1 MVFHELI
8 NVHFP
13 GSHNFSE
20 SIKTLNYILQI
31 LRGHAVHQ
39 VVQSRGLA
47 VSSERGETSKQRM
60 KTVTLM
66 KDENKKQTP
75 KHSTSLAVVVPRTT
89 WLGPG
94 DRTWAGHQ
102 CRWHGGGDG

>member
-13 GSHNFSE
+13 GSHNFAE

-47 VSSERGETSKQRM
+47 GSS
-60 KTVTLM
+60 
-66 KDENKKQTP
+66 
-75 KHSTSLAVVVPRTT
+75 
-89 WLGPG
+89 
-94 DRTWAGHQ
+94 
-102 CRWHGGGDG
+102 

>member
-13 GSHNFSE
+13 GSPNFSE

-31 LRGHAVHQ
+31 LRGMQCTKWYRAEGLLGAVREEKHP
-39 VVQSRGLA
+39 
-47 VSSERGETSKQRM
+47 TQRM
-60 KTVTLM
+60 KMVTLM

-75 KHSTSLAVVVPRTT
+75 KQSTSLAVVVPRTT